1 MKRLIATIVLSTG
14 LVAAPAMA
22 EHGGGNLLNREN
34 LGGAIGAAI
43 GGLAGNKIVDGKG
56 QSAATA
62 AGAVGGFLVGKNIA
76 HNYRGGKHR
85 ADRHPGYRGQ
95 RGRYEPRGHR
105 KQSVSPINR
114 TFVARTT
121 SNVRAGPS
129 TRYSITNRLHRR
141 ERVHVI
147 GKVQGRNWFLVRTDR
162 RRGYVYAPLLRPA
175 RHDGYRAHGG
185 WQDRG
190 HQYDRRGRPASS
202 GWHR

>member
-14 LVAAPAMA
+14 LAASPAMA
-22 EHGGGNLLNREN
+22 DHDGRNLLNREN

-76 HNYRGGKHR
+76 HNYRGGGHR
-85 ADRHPGYRGQ
+85 ADRRSGYRAH
-95 RGRYEPRGHR
+95 RGRNQPRGHR
-105 KQSVSPINR
+105 KRSVSPINR

-147 GKVQGRNWFLVRTDR
+147 GKVQGRNWFMVKTDR
-162 RRGYVYAPLLRPA
+162 RRGYIYAPLLRPA
-175 RHDGYRAHGG
+175 RHGGYRDHGRWNDHG
-185 WQDRG
+185 RD
-190 HQYDRRGRPASS
+190 YDRRGRSTSS